1 MPNGTLVILL
11 IYDLVYEVIMPK
23 DVWERYMFML
33 CAYLKTDGVESL
45 EKDKD

>member
-23 DVWERYMFML
+23 DVWERSMFIL
-33 CAYLKTDGVESL
+33 CAYLKMDGVESL